1 MAEKPLRIAVVSTLL
16 AALTFVI
23 LWAFLPIDMFV
34 VHFMVPAMVVLVSV
48 LSFEF
53 VSDTPLDL
61 DKVTIGRI
69 AHGLRAR
76 GYFVEEK
83 EGRVWVRINQL
94 TRIVL
99 ISGAEDHSSSFRFKV
114 DPTPVGWSV
123 LLVLLFFGISA
134 PFIIPVLLYM
144 LIKTSSFADNLVPR
158 IAATDVTRL
167 EEKEGGIRHLLVDS
181 LSEGYRLSAEALEST
196 ISDYHDS
203 ILVSVSLAIVLFMT
217 SFALMIVEFADSQL
231 DIAAVAGLPLA
242 LALVLI
248 SLLTWFVSRHYRP
261 FIMRLRS
268 WYDRFQDALEFEAV
282 GGEVRDDWQ
291 SSFELLAEATKEL
304 PKWIRTR
311 QKSMLHT
318 HPAVSSLI
326 FVLALIGFNMFV
338 SAAFILQDWWG
349 ILTVI
354 AALSILGLSAWLFHV
369 TRRNDQEE
377 SHRTM
382 VEWRARLDRTSAE
395 TERLIEDM

>member
-1 MAEKPLRIAVVSTLL
+1 
-16 AALTFVI
+16 
-23 LWAFLPIDMFV
+23 
-34 VHFMVPAMVVLVSV
+34 
-48 LSFEF
+48 
-53 VSDTPLDL
+53 
-61 DKVTIGRI
+61 
-69 AHGLRAR
+69 
-76 GYFVEEK
+76 
-83 EGRVWVRINQL
+83 
-94 TRIVL
+94 
-99 ISGAEDHSSSFRFKV
+99 
-114 DPTPVGWSV
+114 
-123 LLVLLFFGISA
+123 
-134 PFIIPVLLYM
+134 M
-144 LIKTSSFADNLVPR
+144 LIKTSYFADNLVPR

-248 SLLTWFVSRHYRP
+248 SFLTWFVSRHYRP

-304 PKWIRTR
+304 PKWILTR

-318 HPAVSSLI
+318 HPAVSSLM

-338 SAAFILQDWWG
+338 SAAFILQDWWA
-349 ILTVI
+349 ILTAIV
-354 AALSILGLSAWLFHV
+354 ALSILGLSAWLFYA

-382 VEWRARLDRTSAE
+382 SEWRARLDRTSAE
-395 TERLIEDM
+395 AERLIEDM